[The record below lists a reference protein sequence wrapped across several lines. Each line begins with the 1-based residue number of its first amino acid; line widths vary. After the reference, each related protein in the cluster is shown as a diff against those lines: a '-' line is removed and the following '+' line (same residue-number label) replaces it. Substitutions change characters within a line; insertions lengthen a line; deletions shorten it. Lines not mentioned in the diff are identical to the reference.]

1 MGIGTAMYNGVS
13 GLNSFSSAMG
23 VVSDNVAN
31 AGTTG
36 FKSNS
41 IRFGDM
47 VNSYYSI
54 NSNDTEG
61 AGSGSLVL
69 GISTD
74 FAQGTI
80 LPSDKWSNVAMSG
93 EGLFILRD
101 PITSRVYFT
110 RDGSFHLDGTGNLVN
125 LQGLVVQNIGSAGG
139 ATVPS
144 DFNIPNQTN
153 YVSFRIETDG
163 TVMGVDAT
171 GALNNLGRL
180 GLANF
185 SNKDGLVRQ
194 GSNLYIAGPEVGT
207 LLENGANPGAF
218 GMVLDYSLE
227 GSNVD
232 IAKEMVDM
240 IIFQA
245 DYNANSKTITTC
257 QNMMDTTINMV
268 R

>member
-47 VNSYYSI
+47 VNSYYSM

-61 AGSGSLVL
+61 AGSGSVVL
-69 GISTD
+69 GIATD

-80 LPSDKWSNVAMSG
+80 LPVSQWSNVAMSG
-93 EGLFILRD
+93 EGLFIVRD
-101 PITSRVYFT
+101 PITSRIYYT
-110 RDGSFHLDGTGNLVN
+110 RDGSFHLDGAGNLVN
-125 LQGLVVQNIGSAGG
+125 LQGYIVQDIGSTGG
-139 ATVPS
+139 TSVS
-144 DFNIPNQTN
+144 DLIIPNVQD
-153 YVSFRIETDG
+153 YVSFRINTDG
-163 TVMGVDAT
+163 TIIGVNSAGTED
-171 GALNNLGRL
+171 NLGQL
-180 GLANF
+180 GLASF
-185 SNKDGLVRQ
+185 TNKDGLVRQ
-194 GSNLYIAGPEVGT
+194 GSNLYTAGPEVGT
-207 LLENGANPGAF
+207 LLDNASYPGVF
-218 GMVLDYSLE
+218 GLVLDYSLE

-257 QNMMDTTINMV
+257 QQMMETTINMV

>member
-23 VVSDNVAN
+23 VVSDNIAN
-31 AGTTG
+31 AASTG

-61 AGSGSLVL
+61 EGSGSMVL
-69 GISTD
+69 GVATD

-80 LPSDKWSNVAMSG
+80 LPSSQWSDVAMSG
-93 EGLFILRD
+93 EGFFILD
-101 PITSRVYFT
+101 GPNGIPYYT
-110 RDGSFHLDGTGNLVN
+110 RDGSFHVDASNTLVN
-125 LQGLVVQNIGSAGG
+125 QQGIPVMGNVGG
-139 ATVPS
+139 ALGHITIDVMS
-144 DFNIPNQTN
+144 YI
-153 YVSFRIETDG
+153 SFRVETDG
-163 TVMGVDAT
+163 DIIGIAADGTET
-171 GALNNLGRL
+171 TLGQL
-180 GLANF
+180 GLATF
-185 SNKDGLVRQ
+185 SNKNGLVRQ
-194 GSNLYIAGPEVGT
+194 GSNLYIEGPEAGT
-207 LLENGANPGAF
+207 RITNTDPANAGYF

-232 IAKEMVDM
+232 IAKQMVDM
-240 IIFQA
+240 IIYQA
-245 DYNANSKTITTC
+245 DFNANSKTITTC
-257 QNMMDTTINMV
+257 QQMMETTINMV